1 MESMACGVP
10 VAAFA
15 VGGIPEMISDGEN
28 GWLSGLLDVSLMAD
42 KIADYVNSS
51 DTGRVLFENRARQ
64 SAVEKYDHL
73 VVAGQY
79 NQIYEK
85 LLK

>member
-1 MESMACGVP
+1 
-10 VAAFA
+10 
-15 VGGIPEMISDGEN
+15 MISDREN
-28 GWLSGLLDVSLMAD
+28 GWLAGLLDVSLMAD
-42 KIADYVNSS
+42 KIADYVNFS